1 VVESGIV
8 WSLGKN
14 YRVRDSCAGAC
25 ENIEFA
31 QKKLRG
37 LMGYWV
43 GLNIKNIKIPIELG
57 RVPGLAG
64 WWLRPWAR

>member
-1 VVESGIV
+1 MYGAWAKIIELGILV
-8 WSLGKN
+8 RA
-14 YRVRDSCAGAC
+14 RVK
-25 ENIEFA
+25 NIEFA